1 MMLKIH
7 MLSNGIVCSRLWAR
21 GISILHVISID
32 EQLTRK
38 VNNMAALSFFM
49 VSSSYENCQ
58 DLNGKI

>member
-1 MMLKIH
+1 MMLKVH

-21 GISILHVISID
+21 GISILRVISI
-32 EQLTRK
+32 EKQLTRK

>member
-7 MLSNGIVCSRLWAR
+7 MLSNRIVCSRLWAR
-21 GISILHVISID
+21 GISILHVISIE

-38 VNNMAALSFFM
+38 VNDIAAFSFFM

-58 DLNGKI
+58 DLNRKI